1 MPVLA
6 VRGGAGGPGAKSV
19 RLSRPPGALLFEHQ
33 LGRGFWMGIGGP
45 VGPTGHRG
53 REAIA
58 PWSLPWKTGEARLAR
73 PSSLPLTGPSRLLPS
88 LARQDARRDPQK
100 SRRGDPGVWLSSSR
114 RAGATQLLFFLGP
127 RQPCGAGCEGRSR
140 SRSRR
145 DGEGGAGERSA
156 GQGGRRMR
164 TRRPLGRGRR
174 ALTGSG
180 NTAAC
185 WVSVRQWW
193 AAR

>member
-88 LARQDARRDPQK
+88 LARQDARRDPRK
-100 SRRGDPGVWLSSSR
+100 AGVATRASGFP
-114 RAGATQLLFFLGP
+114 RAGEQVPLNSCSSWAPASHAELDVKA
-127 RQPCGAGCEGRSR
+127 GAGHGH
-140 SRSRR
+140 
-145 DGEGGAGERSA
+145 GGTERAGPGSA
-156 GQGGRRMR
+156 A
-164 TRRPLGRGRR
+164 RGR
-174 ALTGSG
+174 AGG
-180 NTAAC
+180 G
-185 WVSVRQWW
+185 
-193 AAR
+193 